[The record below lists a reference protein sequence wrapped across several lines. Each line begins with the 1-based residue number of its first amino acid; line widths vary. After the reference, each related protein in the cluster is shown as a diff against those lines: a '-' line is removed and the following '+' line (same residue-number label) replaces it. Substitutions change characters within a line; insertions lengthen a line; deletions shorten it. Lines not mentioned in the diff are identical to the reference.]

1 MPNITAPVADIFP
14 NNVDPSNGNA
24 KYKEGRTVFLYKKL
38 TVDRDFDGQYGYGL
52 KFREDPE
59 GSIWNIDGEWVDS
72 KKQPYAGAH
81 YQAGQVV
88 NAQLVH
94 EEYRKKD
101 GSQGEARKVWG
112 ISLSDESPADL
123 AVDTASAPD
132 AQAAPAAP
140 FRTNNQAAATGQVL
154 NILVALTTAGMT
166 EEIGITQGAAYSII
180 KDAMI
185 GNLEDKPLD
194 LSTLHTLLSPVVDLA
209 DVESPMVDAAIE
221 AGGVV
226 VSVTDAVAEKTEK
239 LEW

>member
-94 EEYRKKD
+94 EEFKKKD

-112 ISLSDESPADL
+112 ISLSDASPADL
-123 AVDTASAPD
+123 AVDTASEPD

-154 NILVALTTAGMT
+154 NILVALTAAGMT
-166 EEIGITQGAAYSII
+166 EEIGITEGAAYSII
-180 KDAMI
+180 KAAMI
-185 GNLEDKPLD
+185 GNLEDRPLD

-209 DVESPMVDAAIE
+209 DVESEMVDAAIE
-221 AGGVV
+221 AGGIVI
-226 VSVTDAVAEKTEK
+226 SVTDVVAEETEK

>member
-132 AQAAPAAP
+132 AQAAPAG
-140 FRTNNQAAATGQVL
+140 T
-154 NILVALTTAGMT
+154 
-166 EEIGITQGAAYSII
+166 Y
-180 KDAMI
+180 
-185 GNLEDKPLD
+185 
-194 LSTLHTLLSPVVDLA
+194 
-209 DVESPMVDAAIE
+209 
-221 AGGVV
+221 
-226 VSVTDAVAEKTEK
+226 
-239 LEW
+239 